1 VTTTSISPTDVRI
14 ERERRQRDA
23 VAGYRILGSYGWGD
37 DGSGHISARDPEHAD
52 SFWLLR
58 YGVAFSS
65 ATTDDLV
72 LVGPDG
78 APRLGAGPINDAAY
92 FIHRPIHHARPDV
105 VGVVHTHTGYG
116 TPFAALCTTL
126 AAMSQE
132 ACAFHDDQAVFAG
145 EDLDVV
151 DLDAG
156 GRLATALGPNR
167 LLVLANHG
175 LLTVAPTVSQAVGF
189 FVLAERAAEVQVK
202 CPGGRIV
209 SDESARRVYASIGTP
224 AHGEGVFTWLTRSR
238 LGQ

>member
-1 VTTTSISPTDVRI
+1 VTTTSISPADVVT

-58 YGVAFSS
+58 DGVAFSS
-65 ATTDDLV
+65 AMTDDLV
-72 LVGPDG
+72 LVAPDG
-78 APRLGAGPINDAAY
+78 GLRVGQGPINDAAY
-92 FIHRPIHHARPDV
+92 FIHRPIHLARPDV

-132 ACAFHDDQAVFAG
+132 ARAFHNDQALFAG
-145 EDLDVV
+145 EDLDIV

-156 GRLATALGPNR
+156 GRLATALGSNR

-175 LLTVAPTVSQAVGF
+175 LLTVGPTVGQALGF
-189 FVLAERAAEVQVK
+189 FVLAERASEVQVK
-202 CPGGRIV
+202 CPGGRVV
-209 SDESARRVYASIGTP
+209 SDEAASRVYASIGTP
-224 AHGEGVFTWLTRSR
+224 AHAEGVFAWLQRSR
-238 LGQ
+238 LEQ